1 MEKVREG
8 LESGPPTKEIC
19 VMNLVCDSIE
29 LIPFPPKTMKRL
41 LILSFVLFAAVA
53 IADDEQQNPYLWKPQ
68 TKSVA
73 VFKNGLAFYIREAE
87 TELRDGW
94 CVAEQIPP
102 ASFGTLAVFAND
114 ENKIVDIVGAGPG
127 EIFEFDDRDQPKTLA
142 AKRRTLE
149 LSLHLKVE
157 LRYLTK
163 GTLKTAAGEIVQV
176 GEEFVILDNGMNNF
190 AVPIKDVTRMQALGL
205 PLRLHVSDKV
215 EASEKPQNDASG
227 KISLGMAYLS
237 KGGIT
242 WVPEY
247 TLKLIDEENAELTL
261 RGTIINEAE
270 DLVHA
275 DIHLVVG
282 VPHFKHSDQ
291 LAPIAVGQAIRTIGT
306 ALGNNVTL
314 SNSIPSQMMSQSINN
329 AAIFMGNTA
338 QPLDA
343 NVLVVE
349 DVVREQ
355 PGNLDKITG
364 NLPQLETLAGTDFT
378 VYTKSDMTLRRGE
391 KAIVTL
397 FTKKVTFSH
406 LYRWTIPGAV
416 HHRLVLP
423 NRTDTP
429 WTTGPCLVLSPERQ
443 PLSEDIL
450 YYTAKGG
457 RCELPL
463 TAAINMA
470 TARSEKETARK
481 TKAYSPNNNNEFYDL
496 VTLDG
501 ELNLHSFEKN
511 TVEVVVEATVPG
523 TPVEL
528 GEEGTSSMN
537 PEKLRLLEK
546 EANLRWQFD
555 MKSGEKK
562 KIPYVY
568 ERYVPS
574 R

>member
-1 MEKVREG
+1 MQ
-8 LESGPPTKEIC
+8 
-19 VMNLVCDSIE
+19 
-29 LIPFPPKTMKRL
+29 RL
-41 LILSFVLFAAVA
+41 LIVPFILFTASASA
-53 IADDEQQNPYLWKPQ
+53 EEEQQNPYLWKPQ

-127 EIFEFDDRDQPKTLA
+127 EIFEFDDRDLPKTIE
-142 AKRRTLE
+142 AKRKSLE

-157 LRYLTK
+157 LRYLAK
-163 GTLKTAAGEIVQV
+163 GEIKIAAGEIVQV
-176 GEEFVILDNGMNNF
+176 GEEFVILDNGTNNF
-190 AVPIKDVTRMQALGL
+190 AVPIKEITRMQALGL
-205 PLRLHVSDKV
+205 PLRLHVADKAG
-215 EASEKPQNDASG
+215 EGTEKPAVKETASG
-227 KISLGMAYLS
+227 KMSLGMAYLS

-247 TLKLIDEENAELTL
+247 TLRLIDEENAELVL

-282 VPHFKHSDQ
+282 VPHFAHSDQ
-291 LAPIAVGQAIRTIGT
+291 LAPIAVGQVIRTIGT
-306 ALGNNVTL
+306 AL
-314 SNSIPSQMMSQSINN
+314 SRQIPSQVMSQMSNSATFSN
-329 AAIFMGNTA
+329 TLGN
-338 QPLDA
+338 DA
-343 NVLVVE
+343 RGFVTDMEVP
-349 DVVREQ
+349 DQRS
-355 PGNLDKITG
+355 GNLAQITG

-406 LYRWTIPGAV
+406 LYRWTIPGNV
-416 HHRLVLP
+416 QHRLILP
-423 NRTDTP
+423 NQTATP

-450 YYTAKGG
+450 YYTAKGA
-457 RCELPL
+457 RCELPI
-463 TAAINMA
+463 TAAVNMV
-470 TARSEKETARK
+470 TAKNEKETARK
-481 TKAYSPNNNNEFYDL
+481 TKAYSPNNNDEYYDV

-501 ELNLHSFEKN
+501 KLELQSFEKN
-511 TVEVVVEATVPG
+511 TVEVIVEATVPG
-523 TPVEL
+523 TPTEL
-528 GEEGTSSMN
+528 SEGGSSSMN
-537 PEKLRLLEK
+537 PDKLRLLEK
-546 EANLRWQFD
+546 EANVRWKFE

-562 KIPYVY
+562 TIPYVY

-574 R
+574 K

>member
-1 MEKVREG
+1 MINKFSTG
-8 LESGPPTKEIC
+8 ILWFASPSLEAVKC
-19 VMNLVCDSIE
+19 
-29 LIPFPPKTMKRL
+29 L
-41 LILSFVLFAAVA
+41 LFLATVLFAAA
-53 IADDEQQNPYLWKPQ
+53 ALADDEPKNPYLWKPQ

-94 CVAEQIPP
+94 CVAEQVPP

-114 ENKIVDIVGAGPG
+114 ENKLVDIVGAGPG
-127 EIFEFDDRDQPKTLA
+127 EIFEFDDRDLPKTVET
-142 AKRRTLE
+142 KRRYLE

-163 GTLKTAAGEIVQV
+163 GTIKSASGEIVQV
-176 GEEFVILDNGMNNF
+176 GAEFVILDNGTNNF
-190 AVPIKDVTRMQALGL
+190 AVPIKDITRMQALGL
-205 PLRLHVSDKV
+205 PLRLHISDKT
-215 EASEKPQNDASG
+215 ETTQPKKDKPS

-247 TLKLIDEENAELTL
+247 TLKLIDEENAELIL

-282 VPHFKHSDQ
+282 VPHFTHSDQ
-291 LAPIAVGQAIRTIGT
+291 LAPIAIGQAIRTIGT
-306 ALGNNVTL
+306 ALGNNVNL
-314 SNSIPSQMMSQSINN
+314 NNQFQSQMMNQ
-329 AAIFMGNTA
+329 AAIFNGNTA
-338 QPLDA
+338 QSITLDA
-343 NVLVVE
+343 DQSSVE
-349 DVVREQ
+349 EIAAERSH
-355 PGNLDKITG
+355 NLEKITG

-397 FTKKVTFSH
+397 FTKKVKFSH
-406 LYRWTIPGAV
+406 LYRWTIPGNV
-416 HHRLVLP
+416 QHRLVLQ
-423 NRTDTP
+423 NLTETP

-457 RCELPL
+457 RCELPV

-470 TARSEKETARK
+470 TARNEKETARK
-481 TKAYSPNNNNEFYDL
+481 TKSYSPNNNSEYYDL

-501 ELNLHSFEKN
+501 ELHLQSFEKKP
-511 TVEVVVEATVPG
+511 VEVIVEATVPG
-523 TPVEL
+523 TPTEL
-528 GEEGTSSMN
+528 GEEGTSTMN

-546 EANLRWQFD
+546 EANVRWRFE
-555 MKSGEKK
+555 MKPGERKTVS
-562 KIPYVY
+562 YVY
-568 ERYVPS
+568 ERFVPS

>member
-1 MEKVREG
+1 MINKFSTG
-8 LESGPPTKEIC
+8 ILWFASPSLEAVKC
-19 VMNLVCDSIE
+19 
-29 LIPFPPKTMKRL
+29 L
-41 LILSFVLFAAVA
+41 LFLATVLFAAA
-53 IADDEQQNPYLWKPQ
+53 ALADDEPKNPYLWKPQ

-94 CVAEQIPP
+94 CVAEQVPP

-114 ENKIVDIVGAGPG
+114 ENKLVDIVGAGPG
-127 EIFEFDDRDQPKTLA
+127 EIFEFDDRDLPKTVET
-142 AKRRTLE
+142 KRRYLE

-163 GTLKTAAGEIVQV
+163 GTIKSASGEIVQV
-176 GEEFVILDNGMNNF
+176 GAEFVILDNGTNNF
-190 AVPIKDVTRMQALGL
+190 AVPIKDITRMQALGL
-205 PLRLHVSDKV
+205 PLRLHISDKT
-215 EASEKPQNDASG
+215 EATQPKKDKPG

-247 TLKLIDEENAELTL
+247 TLKLIDEENAELIL

-282 VPHFKHSDQ
+282 VPHFTHSDQ
-291 LAPIAVGQAIRTIGT
+291 LAPIAIGQAIRTIGT
-306 ALGNNVTL
+306 ALGNNVNL
-314 SNSIPSQMMSQSINN
+314 NNQFQSQMMNQ
-329 AAIFMGNTA
+329 AAIFNGNTA
-338 QPLDA
+338 QSITLDA
-343 NVLVVE
+343 DQSSVE
-349 DVVREQ
+349 EIAAERSH
-355 PGNLDKITG
+355 NLEKITG

-397 FTKKVTFSH
+397 FTKKVKFSH
-406 LYRWTIPGAV
+406 LYRWTIPGNV
-416 HHRLVLP
+416 QHRLVLQ
-423 NRTDTP
+423 NLTETP

-457 RCELPL
+457 RCELPV

-470 TARSEKETARK
+470 TARNEKETARK
-481 TKAYSPNNNNEFYDL
+481 TKSYSPNNNSEYYDL

-501 ELNLHSFEKN
+501 ELHLQSFEKKP
-511 TVEVVVEATVPG
+511 VEVIVEATVPG
-523 TPVEL
+523 TPTEL
-528 GEEGTSSMN
+528 GEEGTSTMN

-546 EANLRWQFD
+546 EANVRWRFE
-555 MKSGEKK
+555 MKPGERKTVS
-562 KIPYVY
+562 YVY
-568 ERYVPS
+568 ERFVPS